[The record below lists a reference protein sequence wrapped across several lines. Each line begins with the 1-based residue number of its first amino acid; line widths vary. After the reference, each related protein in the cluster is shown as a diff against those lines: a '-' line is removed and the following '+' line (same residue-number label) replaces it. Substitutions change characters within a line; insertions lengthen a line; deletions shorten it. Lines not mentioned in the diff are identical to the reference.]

1 MVEGGVEE
9 GEGGDEALGLLA
21 VGEAVHDDG
30 GDFGDGGARLLGA
43 SEERGSDLAAEL
55 VAADEQFEGS
65 GEALR
70 WGVKSHADELE
81 AFDEEAA
88 LAASVLALGELD
100 GVDDALVAEG
110 GDGVQRSLRGG
121 WGVQY
126 RAPGA
131 GSQLTGRARPLW

>member
-1 MVEGGVEE
+1 MRCRVE
-9 GEGGDEALGLLA
+9 
-21 VGEAVHDDG
+21 
-30 GDFGDGGARLLGA
+30 
-43 SEERGSDLAAEL
+43 
-55 VAADEQFEGS
+55 
-65 GEALR
+65 R
-70 WGVKSHADELE
+70 WGILHWSVESHADELE

-88 LAASVLALGELD
+88 LAASVFALGELD

-131 GSQLTGRARPLW
+131 GSQLTGRARLLW